1 MQNTVGLVYCDIKFC
16 WYAVIVYSDFL
27 MHTHNTGSQG
37 QRVLLITVPNFDL
50 THSCVLVNLTTLEC
64 QQLVFSTTFER
75 EHNPELEKLREMQL
89 SEGETAGSGQL
100 ESEMSIL
107 HHMDMEEEEE
117 D

>member
-1 MQNTVGLVYCDIKFC
+1 MRNTVGLVYCDIC
-16 WYAVIVYSDFL
+16 WYAVIVYSDIL

>member
-1 MQNTVGLVYCDIKFC
+1 LLVCCDCF
-16 WYAVIVYSDFL
+16 SDFL

-64 QQLVFSTTFER
+64 QELVFSTTFER

-89 SEGETAGSGQL
+89 SEGEMGGSGQL

>member
-1 MQNTVGLVYCDIKFC
+1 M
-16 WYAVIVYSDFL
+16 
-27 MHTHNTGSQG
+27 HNTGSQG
-37 QRVLLITVPNFDL
+37 QTVLLIIVPNFDL

-64 QQLVFSTTFER
+64 QELTFSTTLAR
-75 EHNPELEKLREMQL
+75 KQNPELEKLRELQL
-89 SEGETAGSGQL
+89 SEGETMGGGQL